1 MKYQNNSKH
10 ATLSVDEI
18 VYSKSKNKLKDLDFS
33 RTVTLKEGT
42 KDFLADNS
50 WKEEFISGRQFG
62 LEIYGVPGAYT
73 VLPPFEFSVNQYGI
87 TSPKQSVKYGPCDL
101 PEVLREM
108 MLKLAKGLGLCGA
121 AQVDL
126 ILDDE
131 GKWHI
136 IEINPRLSG
145 MTYTYASWLGMSVFE
160 LLYKTV
166 VEPAN
171 MVVEYPR
178 SGCIETTA
186 ELNKFVM
193 SLKLPLMSESQM
205 KTILQIPGVRL
216 LNQTNDL
223 AAKQE
228 REKGFCECIIAADD
242 KSVLQKAV
250 AIFEEKFPGDA
261 IVLQAKKILK

>member
-1 MKYQNNSKH
+1 M
-10 ATLSVDEI
+10 
-18 VYSKSKNKLKDLDFS
+18 
-33 RTVTLKEGT
+33 
-42 KDFLADNS
+42 
-50 WKEEFISGRQFG
+50 
-62 LEIYGVPGAYT
+62 
-73 VLPPFEFSVNQYGI
+73 
-87 TSPKQSVKYGPCDL
+87 
-101 PEVLREM
+101 
-108 MLKLAKGLGLCGA
+108 
-121 AQVDL
+121 DL
-126 ILDDE
+126 ILDAD
-131 GKWHI
+131 GTWHI
-136 IEINPRLSG
+136 IEVNPRLSG

-160 LLYKTV
+160 LLYNTV

-171 MVVEYPR
+171 TVVECPR